1 MAASNT
7 FYPEPI
13 WPQLKYPKDWERP
26 SISCLIAKKEI
37 IFMTV
42 QNLGS
47 PDVDNDV
54 LVDAREHYIK
64 ISDFVDVN
72 IYEAGDFDL
81 YGKPV

>member
-1 MAASNT
+1 
-7 FYPEPI
+7 
-13 WPQLKYPKDWERP
+13 
-26 SISCLIAKKEI
+26 
-37 IFMTV
+37 MTV